1 VQTGFYRLNSANLM
15 QNTVYFVSQK
25 WWRRRNN
32 FPIKNNDSSV
42 TVVAKSTLTLRFIH
56 PTVDI

>member
-1 VQTGFYRLNSANLM
+1 M

-32 FPIKNNDSSV
+32 FSMKNNDSSV
-42 TVVAKSTLTLRFIH
+42 TVVAKSTLTPRFIH